1 MPNENNNIIT
11 KDWMDVHDAVLASK
25 LKGLADAQIVLT
37 LDAAPASWETY
48 TAYTIG
54 TGASAEVHDFK
65 EGDEVR
71 IPDEGALN
79 GFSYYKLIKFTRT
92 SSNKTATWVKIGDGA
107 GDYRGTIKVTLQAI
121 VNDTQASGGDLNG
134 LTVSVQNVT
143 DNETAIVKTW
153 AGSELV
159 FNQLTPMKNYL
170 ITVQTKNDTYVTKI
184 GDNVGNTYTV
194 ASLGIAQEVSKTFQY
209 CADEYSVAIDSNQT
223 DKTDIANAKVI
234 YNNTQYANA
243 SAIRVP
249 LGTTIVVS
257 GESQNVTATDLT
269 STGYSCAL
277 SLTNH
282 VISALYSTEVLSIT
296 SVTSDKTGD
305 DFAGVTFTVNNVTKT
320 YGEDTLTWK
329 VPYDVS
335 DVITADRTG
344 FSVTVT
350 KTPNTN
356 IADSVSKTATI
367 AYEEMKNGV
376 FAYYSNGDMKPLA
389 QADNTAIG
397 VAVIDDDASFVIGKN
412 TTLLA
417 FGGYNTVN
425 LTGTAMVTTDSTTA
439 KTDFDGY
446 RNTSRIMNA
455 LKDQKGNGSNPYP
468 ETTGAPAAEWC
479 RGQFNGKGYLPS
491 LGEMNFAYQH
501 KADIDAMMSKI
512 GGTAMGTDYRHWT
525 STHYNTTQRS
535 WVLSWNTGN
544 TLNYNRYRSNYF
556 VRAFQA
562 LKTSITL
569 NLSAT
574 DNLSSISGQTVLVS
588 DKLGNVQTSVS
599 DSNGQVTFSN
609 VACGQVFVSVKKCLV
624 TSNRTIKVSPN
635 NKVFTIGL
643 STPNVGLYY
652 YSLDKNGNGVLS
664 PSSATDAI
672 GVAVVTSDCAFV
684 IDKND
689 LSAAKGGT
697 GIAWGGYNVDLS
709 NIGVMVTTNSTTA
722 KTDFSG
728 EENTAKVI
736 NALYQVQG
744 AKYDTYPATYGAPAL
759 ETCTT
764 AFNGKGY
771 MPSLGEWNAAY
782 QNKGTIDS
790 MMQNISGYTAIKS
803 GYYWGSTIYNATQ
816 GSWELNW
823 NGGIA
828 DGGYR
833 YNSSYYVRAFQA
845 L

>member
-1 MPNENNNIIT
+1 MPNVNNNIIT
-11 KDWMDVHDAVLASK
+11 KDWMDVHDAVLTSK

-37 LDAAPASWETY
+37 LDAAPANWETY
-48 TAYTIG
+48 TTYTIG

-71 IPDEGALN
+71 VPDTGAVN
-79 GFSYYKLIKFTRT
+79 GFSYYKLIKFTGT
-92 SSNKTATWVKIGDGA
+92 GSNKTATWVKIGDGT

-121 VNDTQASGGDLNG
+121 VNNAQASGDDLNG

-143 DNETAIVKTW
+143 GSEAAIVKTW

-159 FNQLTPMKNYL
+159 FNQLTPMKEYL

-184 GDNVGNTYTV
+184 GGNVGNTYTV

-209 CADEYSVAIDSNQT
+209 FAEQYTISIDSNQI

-234 YNNTQYANA
+234 YNETQYANGA
-243 SAIRVP
+243 SFKVP
-249 LGTTIVVS
+249 LGTTIAVD

-282 VISALYSTEVLSIT
+282 VINALYSTEVLSIT
-296 SVTSDKTGD
+296 SVTSDKAGD

-320 YGEDTLTWK
+320 YGTDTLTWK
-329 VPYDVS
+329 IPYGNS
-335 DVITADRTG
+335 DIVTADRTG
-344 FSVTVT
+344 FSVTIT
-350 KTPNTN
+350 KTPNTDK
-356 IADSVSKTATI
+356 ADSVSKTATI

-397 VAVIDDDASFVIGKN
+397 VAVIDDDACFVIGKN
-412 TTLLA
+412 TTQLA
-417 FGGYNTVN
+417 FGGYGTVN

-455 LKDQKGNGSNPYP
+455 LKDQAGNGSSPYP
-468 ETTGAPAAEWC
+468 ATTGAPAAEWC
-479 RGQFNGKGYLPS
+479 RTQFNGEGYLPS

-501 KADIDAMMSKI
+501 KADIDAMMTAI
-512 GGTAMGTDYRHWT
+512 GGTAMGTNYSHWT
-525 STHYNTTQRS
+525 STHYNTTQYS
-535 WVLSWNTGN
+535 WRLSWNGGYA
-544 TLNYNRYRSNYF
+544 NYGNRYTNSYY

-574 DNLSSISGQTVLVS
+574 GSSSIGGQTVLVS
-588 DKLGNVQTSVS
+588 DKLGNVQTATS

-624 TSNRTIKVSPN
+624 NSNRTIKVSPN
-635 NKVFTIGL
+635 NKVFTIGF
-643 STPNVGLYY
+643 SIPNVGLYY

-664 PSSATDAI
+664 PSSATNAI
-672 GVAVVTSDCAFV
+672 GVAVVTSNCAFV

-697 GIAWGGYNVDLS
+697 GIAWGGYQVDLS
-709 NIGVMVTTNSTTA
+709 NIGVMVTDNSTTA

-744 AKYDTYPATYGAPAL
+744 AAYNTYPATYGAPAL

-782 QNKGTIDS
+782 SNKSTIDS

-803 GYYWGSTIYNATQ
+803 GYHWGSTIYNATQ
-816 GSWELNW
+816 GSWILYW
-823 NGGIA
+823 NLGNS
-828 DGGYR
+828 DGLDR
-833 YNSSYYVRAFQA
+833 YNYSSYVRAFQA